1 MKNILIKI
9 IKILSIVFVIILI
22 PSMIIVFF
30 TGPELPGKSEQIIEE
45 VIESELPEMIKGKAA
60 YVESDGLKIWYECLT
75 PKDSLK
81 GTILLF
87 MGIANDAMGWP
98 PMFLNNLVKNGYR
111 VIRYDYRSTGMS
123 SWIEDYKTQPFSL
136 ADLAKDAVVI
146 LDSLN
151 INKVHAFGVS
161 LGGMVAQDFAIHY
174 PERTSSLTSMMST
187 GNIID
192 PELPGMSKSL
202 LFQLVKIGFKYTT
215 IETESNIIKMN
226 LAARVLF
233 RGDSDYDID
242 VKDISEQ
249 VLYNIRNRNG
259 YNFNSSPQHQEATF
273 KSGSRYKE
281 LQQLNMPILIMHGVN
296 DPLIPFAHSK
306 KLSRLLPN
314 ARTKWFTELGHDIPN
329 SYVDSVCN
337 ELFLMIE

>member
-1 MKNILIKI
+1 MKKIFIKI
-9 IKILSIVFVIILI
+9 IKITSIVVVIILI
-22 PSMIIVFF
+22 PSMITVFF
-30 TGPELPGKSEQIIEE
+30 TGPELPEKTDMIIEE
-45 VIESELPEMIKGKAA
+45 VIESALPEMITGKAD
-60 YVESDGLKIWYECLT
+60 YVESDGLKIWYEYLT
-75 PKDSLK
+75 PKDSIK

-98 PMFLNNLVKNGYR
+98 PMFLDNLVKNGYQ

-123 SWIEDYKTQPFSL
+123 TWIEDYKEQPFSL

-146 LDSLN
+146 LDSLG
-151 INKVHAFGVS
+151 IDKVHAFGIS
-161 LGGMVAQDFAIHY
+161 LGGMVAQDFAINY

-187 GNIID
+187 GNIMD

-202 LFQLVKIGFKYTT
+202 LFQLVKIGLKYTT
-215 IETESNIIKMN
+215 VETESNIIKMN

-233 RGDSDYDID
+233 RGDSNYDID
-242 VKDISEQ
+242 IKDLSQQ
-249 VLYNIRNRNG
+249 VLYNIRERKG

-273 KSGSRYKE
+273 KSGSRYDKLKE
-281 LQQLNMPILIMHGVN
+281 LEIPILIMHGIN

-314 ARTKWFTELGHDIPN
+314 AKTKWFTELGHDLPN

-337 ELFLMIE
+337 ELFSMIE